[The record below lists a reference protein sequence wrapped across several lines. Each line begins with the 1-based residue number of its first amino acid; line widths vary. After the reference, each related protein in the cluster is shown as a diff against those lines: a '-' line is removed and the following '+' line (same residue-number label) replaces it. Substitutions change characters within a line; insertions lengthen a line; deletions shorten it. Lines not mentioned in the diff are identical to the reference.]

1 LSAGLYAARARLD
14 HVLIEKGAPGG
25 QVLLTDWVD
34 NYPGFPEGLTG
45 FDLCEKM
52 TQHAK
57 RFDLNIELANV
68 TKVDPNDGRR
78 KILHLEDGGQVS
90 CDTLIICTGARANN
104 LNIPGE
110 KELRGKGVSY
120 CGTCDAPFYRDMH
133 VAVVGG
139 GNTAIQEAEYL
150 TKFASKVTVIHRRQE
165 LRATKIIQ
173 EIAFANK
180 KIDFIWNT
188 AVTSIEGEKEV
199 EYLNLLANDGT
210 TSTLDVQGIFI
221 LIGVTPNSAGLPLKL
236 LQADKWGF
244 IPINTESQTVIP
256 GIMAAGDICS
266 KEVRQI
272 VNAAGEGAVA
282 VLAAERFLQKL
293 KKSQQVNQ

>member
-1 LSAGLYAARARLD
+1 
-14 HVLIEKGAPGG
+14 
-25 QVLLTDWVD
+25 
-34 NYPGFPEGLTG
+34 
-45 FDLCEKM
+45 
-52 TQHAK
+52 
-57 RFDLNIELANV
+57 
-68 TKVDPNDGRR
+68 
-78 KILHLEDGGQVS
+78 
-90 CDTLIICTGARANN
+90 
-104 LNIPGE
+104 
-110 KELRGKGVSY
+110 
-120 CGTCDAPFYRDMH
+120 
-133 VAVVGG
+133 
-139 GNTAIQEAEYL
+139 
-150 TKFASKVTVIHRRQE
+150 
-165 LRATKIIQ
+165 
-173 EIAFANK
+173 
-180 KIDFIWNT
+180 
-188 AVTSIEGEKEV
+188 VTSIEGEKEV

-221 LIGVTPNSAGLPLKL
+221 LIGVTPNNGGLPLKL